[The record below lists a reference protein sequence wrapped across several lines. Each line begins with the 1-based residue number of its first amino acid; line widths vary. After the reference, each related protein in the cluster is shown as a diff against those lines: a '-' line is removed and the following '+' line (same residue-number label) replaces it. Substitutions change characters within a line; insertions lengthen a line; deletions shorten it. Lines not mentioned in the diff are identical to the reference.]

1 MTSQSPNLNLTESL
15 LDVLS
20 ALLDGPATARAL
32 ANRLQRPIAAVRYSL
47 DQLSSK
53 NLVVT
58 DGSEQIGGITEQL
71 YRLPTGELTINLEGG
86 LPVALKRVQRGIE
99 AADLLGLPATASLV
113 AVRLSPEKVEELLN
127 ALARLRDEAEGYNL
141 QEGQGRRFNLFL
153 AGWSGE

>member
-1 MTSQSPNLNLTESL
+1 
-15 LDVLS
+15 LS

-47 DQLSSK
+47 DQLLTK

-58 DGSEQIGGITEQL
+58 DGCEQIGGITEQL
-71 YRLPTGELTINLEGG
+71 YRLPAGELTINLDGG

-99 AADLLGLPATASLV
+99 AADRLGLPATASLV

-127 ALARLRDEAEGYNL
+127 TLARLRDEAEGYNL

-153 AGWSGE
+153 AGWGGE

>member
-1 MTSQSPNLNLTESL
+1 MTSQSPNLNLTDSL

-32 ANRLQRPIAAVRYSL
+32 AVRLQRPIAAVRYNL
-47 DQLSSK
+47 DQLLAK
-53 NLVVT
+53 DLVVA
-58 DGSEQIGGITEQL
+58 DGCEQIGGITEQL
-71 YRLPTGELTINLEGG
+71 YRLPAGELTINLEGG
-86 LPVALKRVQRGIE
+86 LSVALKRVQRGIE

-113 AVRLSPEKVEELLN
+113 AVRVSPEIVGKLLN
-127 ALARLRDEAEGYNL
+127 ALAQLRDEAEGYNL

>member
-32 ANRLQRPIAAVRYSL
+32 ANRLQRPIAAVRYNL
-47 DQLSSK
+47 DQLLSK

-58 DGSEQIGGITEQL
+58 DGCEQIGGITEQL
-71 YRLPTGELTINLEGG
+71 YRLPAGELAINLEGG
-86 LPVALKRVQRGIE
+86 LPVALKEVQRGIDR
-99 AADLLGLPATASLV
+99 ADLLGLPATASLV
-113 AVRLSPEKVEELLN
+113 AVRVSPEIVDKLLDK
-127 ALARLRDEAEGYNL
+127 LAQLRDEAERCNL
-141 QEGQGRRFNLFL
+141 QEGEGRRFNLFL